1 MATTIYIIPLT
12 PEPQAFGIT
21 LAGRELRLTLRW
33 LEVDEGGWVLDIH
46 EPESAAAI
54 VCGIPLVGGVDL
66 LEPYEYLSLGGELRI
81 SSDLPPTMG
90 NLGDGVDLLFII
102 PEGSEVDA

>member
-1 MATTIYIIPLT
+1 MATTYIIPLT

-46 EPESAAAI
+46 EPEGASAI
-54 VCGIPLVGGVDL
+54 VCGIPLVGGADL
-66 LEPYEYLSLGGELRI
+66 LEPYGYLDLGGELHI
-81 SSDLPPTMG
+81 SGDTPPSLD
-90 NLGDGVDLLFII
+90 NLGDGVDLLFVG
-102 PEGSEVDA
+102 PDEEDA